1 MAKGQVKKQT
11 QPENMV
17 FALDIGTR
25 SIIGIVGYVEED
37 KVKIIAIEREDHTER
52 AMIDGQ
58 IENIDKVAMLAKRV
72 KRRLESRLKVKLNQ
86 VCVAAAGRALR
97 TKRADFEM
105 ELPGRQLIEDE
116 TISRLEAGA
125 ISKAE
130 KAFDEENAD
139 GEDSRNFYL
148 VGYTVC
154 QYYLDE
160 YLMSSLKDHRG
171 KRIKVD
177 LIATF
182 LPSEVIE
189 SLYTTMRKI
198 GLEIASITLE
208 PIAAINAAIPEN
220 LRLLNLVM
228 VDIGAGTSDIAVCT
242 GGSVTG
248 YTMATVAGDEITETI
263 MKEYLVDFGTA
274 EQMKAQLDTKNKI
287 DYADI
292 LGLEHQVSK
301 ENILK
306 TIQDATELLCREI
319 AEKVLEVNGGVPSA
333 LFLAGGGSKLSGLK
347 EGLTAALQMDEKRVA
362 VAGNNFKANAYSD
375 EYDLNNPEYATPL
388 GIAVSSGLKLINDS
402 FRVTLNGKSAKLFR
416 SGSFTVLNLLMMNG
430 YSFQDMLGRSG
441 RDLVVTL
448 NGKRKVFYGVPSQP
462 AELFVNQKEGKL
474 SQVINAGDCIDFT
487 PAVHGIP
494 ARAFLGDIEGA
505 LECEDITLN
514 GEHCPLE
521 TLLKGGDK
529 IVMKPSKAQL
539 AAAEESAKEEEE
551 REEEPAAV
559 VQEQAIINVGQMDE
573 MQGTGSWKQEELNF
587 EEEEETAPLL
597 ETEEEEQLPFS
608 GIKEEKEIL
617 PAGYS
622 PEIEEDFS
630 VSVEQEATENTA
642 SSLEPEEAQVLA
654 AEAGKEEETEKEI
667 EPTAE
672 KPEHSVD
679 TEREG
684 ISANMPYKPSG
695 ELLFHLNGSP
705 LRLPMKENNEPYYL
719 MDMIQYSGVDLKNP
733 KGRIELT
740 VNGESGMFQQ
750 ELKAGDNIFIQ
761 EE

>member
-1 MAKGQVKKQT
+1 MAKGQVKKQV
-11 QPENMV
+11 QPEDMV

-25 SIIGIVGYVEED
+25 SIIGMVGSVEED
-37 KVKIIAIEREDHTER
+37 KVKIIAIEKEDHTER

-105 ELPGRQLIEDE
+105 ELPRSQVIEDE

-125 ISKAE
+125 ISRAE
-130 KAFDEENAD
+130 KAFDADNEAEN
-139 GEDSRNFYL
+139 DSRNFYL

-154 QYYLDE
+154 QYYLDQ
-160 YLMSSLKDHRG
+160 YMMSSLKDHRG
-171 KRIKVD
+171 RNIKVD

-228 VDIGAGTSDIAVCT
+228 VDIGAGTSDIAACT

-263 MKEYLVDFGTA
+263 MKEYLVDFGAA
-274 EQMKAQLDTKNKI
+274 EQIKAELETKEEVL
-287 DYADI
+287 YTDI
-292 LGLEHQVSK
+292 LGLEHKASK
-301 ENILK
+301 EDILK
-306 TIQDATELLCREI
+306 HIEGASEHLCKEI
-319 AEKVLEVNGGVPSA
+319 SEKVLEVNGGAPSA
-333 LFLAGGGSKLSGLK
+333 LFLAGGGSKLAGLK
-347 EGLTAALQMDEKRVA
+347 EGLTAALKMDKNRVA
-362 VAGNNFKANAYSD
+362 VAGNNFRANAYSD

-388 GIAVSSGLKLINDS
+388 GIVISSGLNLINDS

-430 YSFQDMLGRSG
+430 YSFQDILGRPG

-462 AELFVNQKEGKL
+462 ASLFVNKREGKL
-474 SQVINAGDCIDFT
+474 SEVINAGDSIDFT

-505 LECEDITLN
+505 LECEEITLN
-514 GEHCPLE
+514 GEHCSLE
-521 TLLKGGDK
+521 TLLKSGDK
-529 IVMKPSKAQL
+529 IVMRLSQAQIAEME
-539 AAAEESAKEEEE
+539 AAAEEVKKEDTVEEKKENIVEEEKNKAAAEKEEQADAESIEE
-551 REEEPAAV
+551 TRDT
-559 VQEQAIINVGQMDE
+559 MK
-573 MQGTGSWKQEELNF
+573 WKQEELDF
-587 EEEEETAPLL
+587 GSLKGEQKDLAIEAGSRAEEEPDTRDGVRAEEGSDTKDEIREEENAQPSEENEPVGEHEDSRAETAVS
-597 ETEEEEQLPFS
+597 E
-608 GIKEEKEIL
+608 GEIV
-617 PAGYS
+617 
-622 PEIEEDFS
+622 F
-630 VSVEQEATENTA
+630 Q
-642 SSLEPEEAQVLA
+642 
-654 AEAGKEEETEKEI
+654 
-667 EPTAE
+667 
-672 KPEHSVD
+672 
-679 TEREG
+679 
-684 ISANMPYKPSG
+684 
-695 ELLFHLNGSP
+695 LNGAP
-705 LRLPMKENNEPYYL
+705 LRLPQKEDGRPYYL
-719 MDMIQYSGVDLKNP
+719 MDMIQYSGIDLKNP

-740 VNGESGMFQQ
+740 VNGVSGFFQQ
-750 ELKAGDNIFIQ
+750 ELKAGDNICIQ